1 LYSAQAELR
10 AAVATED
17 GMGYMEPPRLY
28 RPVRQCLGVLL
39 MAQQRSAEAWQVSS

>member
-1 LYSAQAELR
+1 M
-10 AAVATED
+10 ATED

-39 MAQQRSAEAWQVSS
+39 MATSRPAEAWQVGR